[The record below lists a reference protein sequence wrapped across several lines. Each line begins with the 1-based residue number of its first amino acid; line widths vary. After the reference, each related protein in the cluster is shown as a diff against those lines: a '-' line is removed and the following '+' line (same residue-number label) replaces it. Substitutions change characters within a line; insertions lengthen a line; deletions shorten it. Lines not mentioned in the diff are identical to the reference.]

1 MFPAENNFLQLLA
14 FAKDQKQKKNIIRFI
29 NRSQLK
35 VVKKY
40 CSEDIERRYSFKKQ
54 GISYFEEQET
64 FFKEIIPR
72 KNKNYRFT

>member
-35 VVKKY
+35 VVKNIAQKILNG
-40 CSEDIERRYSFKKQ
+40 DIHLKKQ
-54 GISYFEEQET
+54 GLSYFEEQET

-72 KNKNYRFT
+72 KNKNYRLT